1 MDTLMETLQKR
12 TDKKLHTMMYQKITD
27 LTEGVD
33 IQQATSKLIQQF
45 SKRCHDIRVVG
56 EGTWDGRH
64 NIYRFYLRPVP
75 RTQEDRSPYYK
86 FLYGE
91 IYFGSDR
98 SLYQEHVVGYRV
110 QIEDVCRFLPMGIV
124 NHQLYELCHLLVH
137 ITDDLREFSANMEFK
152 ARVSKLETLLQEL
165 YDVLEFSGEVTD
177 VPSFTRFVKE
187 HVTLDRWHFWYH
199 RRKRAMVVSGY
210 SETIES
216 SIECVLRIHQG
227 WYTRIKL

>member
-12 TDKKLHTMMYQKITD
+12 TDKKLHSMVYQKITD

-33 IQQATSKLIQQF
+33 IQQATSQLIQQF
-45 SKRCHDIRVVG
+45 SKRCHGIRVVG

-64 NIYRFYLRPVP
+64 NTYRFYLRPVP

-98 SLYQEHVVGYRV
+98 SQYQEHVVGYRV
-110 QIEDVCRFLPMGIV
+110 QIEDICRFLPMGIV
-124 NHQLYELCHLLVH
+124 NHHLYELCHLLVH
-137 ITDDLREFSANMEFK
+137 ITDDLSEFSETMVFK
-152 ARVSKLETLLQEL
+152 ARVSKLEMLLQEL
-165 YDVLEFSGEVTD
+165 YDVLEFSGKVTD
-177 VPSFTRFVKE
+177 VPSFANFVKE

-216 SIECVLRIHQG
+216 SIECVVRIHKG

>member
-98 SLYQEHVVGYRV
+98 SQYQEHVVGYRV
-110 QIEDVCRFLPMGIV
+110 QIEDICRFLPIGILDKQI
-124 NHQLYELCHLLVH
+124 NQLNAHIQEAICGDTNLTVRELNEEFQDIYSHMECIGLVDGYPAF
-137 ITDDLREFSANMEFK
+137 IKYL
-152 ARVSKLETLLQEL
+152 
-165 YDVLEFSGEVTD
+165 
-177 VPSFTRFVKE
+177 KE
-187 HVTLDRWHFWYH
+187 HLEVCQTMQCYLARYPKQRHLTLSFYGVMH
-199 RRKRAMVVSGY
+199 KVPIA
-210 SETIES
+210 IEK
-216 SIECVLRIHQG
+216 H
-227 WYTRIKL
+227 WYTLININ